1 MYIERSHIELSH
13 RGRRSPRGVLGGALG
28 NALRVA
34 AAGMFGAGLLV
45 IGRTDMLLAAPILQE
60 GSNGSSPI
68 WPTIMAIL
76 AASFV
81 LERGLEIIWNYLE
94 WALLNFAG
102 WTPARLRSPQFGQ
115 FKSGTS
121 LLIAAVIGILI
132 ANTTSMRLFS
142 QLEPMAPALLSG
154 VSDTWDVLVTG
165 LLIGASTKP
174 VHEILGIL
182 THFSDFLANNAI
194 KQREQ
199 AGAALADGVL
209 KLAESEAQS
218 MIDVPGVGPTRINMS
233 GDVDNVDSDTNGS
246 KSGSPTDNYI
256 DVLHNRT
263 SM

>member
-1 MYIERSHIELSH
+1 MYIEHSHIEPSH
-13 RGRRSPRGVLGGALG
+13 QTRPSLHNP
-28 NALRVA
+28 LRIAV
-34 AAGMFGAGLLV
+34 AGLLGV
-45 IGRTDMLLAAPILQE
+45 GLLLIGQANMLLAAPLLQDVSSE
-60 GSNGSSPI
+60 SSPI
-68 WPTIMAIL
+68 WPIIVAIL

-81 LERGLEIIWNYLE
+81 LERGIEIVWNYLE

-102 WTPARLRSPQFGQ
+102 WTPARLRSPQFSQ

-121 LLIAAVIGILI
+121 LLVAAVIGILI
-132 ANTTSMRLFS
+132 ANTTSMRLFA
-142 QLEPMAPALLSG
+142 QLEPLAPALLSG

-174 VHEILGIL
+174 VHEIMGIL

-218 MIDVPGVGPTRINMS
+218 MIDVPGIGPTRINMG
-233 GDVDNVDSDTNGS
+233 GDADNGDSDDNGS

>member
-1 MYIERSHIELSH
+1 MHSHIEPFHEDRLSR
-13 RGRRSPRGVLGGALG
+13 RGL
-28 NALRVA
+28 LRTA
-34 AAGMFGAGLLV
+34 AVGMLGAGLLL
-45 IGRTDMLLAAPILQE
+45 IGRADMLLAAPLLQDPT
-60 GSNGSSPI
+60 GQPSPI
-68 WPTIMAIL
+68 WPTILAIV

-81 LERGLEIIWNYLE
+81 LERGVEIVWNYLE

-121 LLIAAVIGILI
+121 LLVAAVLGILI
-132 ANTTSMRLFS
+132 ANTTSMRLFA
-142 QLEPMAPALLSG
+142 QLEPLAPALLAG

-174 VHEILGIL
+174 VHEIMGIL
-182 THFSDFLANNAI
+182 THFSDYLANNAT

-199 AGAALADGVL
+199 AGAALAEGVL

-218 MIDVPGVGPTRINMS
+218 MIDVPGIGPTRIDMGSGPDS
-233 GDVDNVDSDTNGS
+233 GDSDSESREGS
-246 KSGSPTDNYI
+246 SPTDNYI

>member
-1 MYIERSHIELSH
+1 MVIRHSHIEASH
-13 RGRRSPRGVLGGALG
+13 EDRSS
-28 NALRVA
+28 LRSLLRTA
-34 AAGMFGAGLLV
+34 AVGMLGAGLLL
-45 IGRTDMLLAAPILQE
+45 IGQADRLLAAPLFQDPT
-60 GSNGSSPI
+60 SQPSPI
-68 WPTIMAIL
+68 WPTILAIL

-81 LERGLEIIWNYLE
+81 LERGVEIVWNYLE

-121 LLIAAVIGILI
+121 LLVAAVVGILI
-132 ANTTSMRLFS
+132 ANTTSMRLFA
-142 QLEPMAPALLSG
+142 QLEPLAPALLAG

-174 VHEILGIL
+174 VHEIMGIL
-182 THFSDFLANNAI
+182 THFSDFLANNAT

-199 AGAALADGVL
+199 AGAALAEGVL

-218 MIDVPGVGPTRINMS
+218 MIDVPGVGPTRIDM
-233 GDVDNVDSDTNGS
+233 GGGADNGDSDINGGES
-246 KSGSPTDNYI
+246 KSPTDNYI